1 MQRTTFTHRLG
12 ADDITL
18 EISEI
23 AEQAD
28 FSLIARSGD
37 TVLLATATMS
47 TKDVSTPFFPL
58 RVDVEERFYAGGKI
72 MGSRFMRRE
81 GRASEEATLVARL
94 IDRTIRPLFDQRMRR
109 DVQVVITVLSVD
121 ETHPVDALALVAASA
136 VLHLSPI
143 PWGGPVG
150 GIRVSGI
157 GDALVVNPHRDQI
170 SEDRAHF
177 SLVAAGPA
185 GKVNMIELEGF
196 EVTEE
201 RVMKAMDVA
210 QREMDAFSTFIE
222 DVRAK
227 IGKPKATITLA
238 DVNAEAKAVITPLL
252 ETLSDAVYHPT
263 REEQYAQL
271 DAVRVS
277 IKAALAEQNLSVS
290 DGDIDNLID
299 AKLGDVVHAGILDAG
314 KRPDGRAVNELRKL
328 EAEVALLPRVHGSA
342 FFRRGSTQSL
352 AVTTLGAPGDEQL
365 MESIVD
371 GDFKRRFMLHYN
383 FPPYSTGE
391 VGPFRS
397 PGRREIGHGALAKK
411 AIEAVLPDSATFPY
425 TIRVVSEILSSN
437 GSSSMASVCA
447 GTLSLMDAGVP
458 LKAPVAGI
466 AMGLAT
472 DAANRFQV
480 LTDLQ
485 GAEDHWGDMDF
496 KVAGT
501 RSGITAIQLDTKIP
515 GLWRDITVQTL
526 ADAKVARM
534 KILDL
539 IDSTLAAPRAELSQ
553 YAPAIEQLTIP
564 PEKIGL
570 LIGPGGK
577 TINGMIADFELSGI
591 DVTDEGIVS
600 VSATGHEKVAKAVAA
615 IRGMMHEY
623 KSGDIVEG
631 PIVRLLD
638 FGAILDL
645 GGGRDGMIHVS
656 ELKDGYVAHPQDV
669 VQEGQV
675 VKAKVIRVENGKI
688 GLSIKRLTDAG

>member
-1 MQRTTFTHRLG
+1 
-12 ADDITL
+12 
-18 EISEI
+18 
-23 AEQAD
+23 
-28 FSLIARSGD
+28 
-37 TVLLATATMS
+37 MS
-47 TKDVSTPFFPL
+47 THDVSTPFFPL

-81 GRASEEATLVARL
+81 GRNSEEGTLIARL

-109 DVQVVITVLSVD
+109 DVQVVITMLAVD
-121 ETHPVDALALVAASA
+121 EKHNVDALALVAASA
-136 VLHLSPI
+136 VLHLSNI
-143 PWGGPVG
+143 PWAGPVG
-150 GIRVSGI
+150 GIRVSELG
-157 GDALVVNPHRDQI
+157 GTLTVNPDRDQL
-170 SEDRAHF
+170 SDNQASF
-177 SLVAAGPA
+177 SLVAAGPK

-196 EVTEE
+196 EVSEE
-201 RVMKAMDVA
+201 RVLEAMDLA
-210 QREMDAFSTFIE
+210 QTEMDKLVAFLE
-222 DVRAK
+222 EVRAK
-227 IGKPKATITLA
+227 TGKPKAELTLA
-238 DVNAEAKAVITPLL
+238 GASAEAMAVITPH
-252 ETLSDAVYHPT
+252 LSKLIPATYQQAKDAQHADIDT
-263 REEQYAQL
+263 
-271 DAVRVS
+271 VRTA
-277 IKAALAEQNLSVS
+277 IKADLEAKGVSLS
-290 DGDIDNLID
+290 DGDLETIIDDEIG
-299 AKLGDVVHAGILDAG
+299 AIVHRGILDEG
-314 KRPDGRAVNELRKL
+314 KRPDGRAINELRKL

-352 AVTTLGAPGDEQL
+352 AVTTLGAPGDEQ
-365 MESIVD
+365 MTESIVD
-371 GDFKRRFMLHYN
+371 GDVKRRFMLHYN

-391 VGPFRS
+391 VGAFRS

-411 AIEAVLPDSATFPY
+411 AIEAVLPDAATFPY

-472 DAANRFQV
+472 DDKNRFQV

-501 RSGITAIQLDTKIP
+501 RKGITAIQLDTKIP

-526 ADAKVARM
+526 ADAKIARM

-539 IDSTLAAPRAELSQ
+539 IEATIPAPRATLSPF
-553 YAPAIEQLTIP
+553 APAIEQLTIP
-564 PEKIGL
+564 PEKIGM

-577 TINGMIADFELSGI
+577 MINGLIAEYGLMGI
-591 DVTDEGIVS
+591 DVNDDGTVS
-600 VSATGHEKVAKAVAA
+600 VSATGQEKVSKAVAV
-615 IRGMMHEY
+615 IKGMMHEY
-623 KSGDIVEG
+623 KLGDVVEG

-656 ELKDGYVAHPQDV
+656 ELKDGYVEHPNDV
-669 VQEGQV
+669 VKEGQI

-688 GLSIKRLTDAG
+688 GLSMKRLTDA